1 MNIRN
6 YIYSTDITIRRSR
19 LQRLYVMLVACMV
32 SLVNIFAQE
41 TAQQTQTNVI
51 DTVMRRAG
59 AATPTII
66 IGGDVYGGG
75 LEGKVGVAPAEG
87 QEFTEDQANTDVT
100 SVIIANGKV
109 RTVFGGGKNG
119 QVYGKTTV
127 SIKGGLIGDDK
138 WEGTPYGGVYGG
150 GEGSGAIVHGH
161 TEVTIDG
168 GENHNNVYGGGKQA
182 LLKGNSNV
190 TLKSGV
196 VRNRIFAGARM
207 ANINGYGLVNV
218 VGDNTEGA
226 DMLIAR
232 AVYGGN
238 DISGTIFNSGKNKPS
253 GLTFKVEQGLP
264 EALASFVFTQSSA
277 TNVFIGNVF
286 GGGNGDYKYDKDLAN
301 DGKLQINLVEEQ
313 LPNDEGEK
321 NVTFNNLN
329 KPEADYAYL
338 QIEGG
343 TFGNIYGGGNNATI
357 LKQTDI
363 YYGID
368 DAVIKPLKGIPS
380 ANLDWLNMY
389 EGFTKNNA
397 TNTFDMTYNAFRI
410 FGGNNLEEMSIR
422 PKWHLKSGTV
432 GNIYSGGNKG
442 KMTNPNGIILTITS
456 PDLKAHN
463 VYGGCRMADVEPKNA
478 DAIAKETYT
487 YHSYK
492 TPEGND
498 LVEKYNAQ
506 YEFKEGYAARVLIT
520 DGKINN
526 LYGGNDISGK
536 VHFGTNVE
544 LRGAISGDVYG
555 GGNGSYAYTD
565 NEDWIKAH
573 PEDADYYYIPGVNSI
588 ESMYNYRP
596 HVEKTLLHITGIGST
611 APPVYVTGGVY
622 CGGNSATLAK
632 NGNRNDA
639 TATFEI
645 GKHVIINS
653 VFLGSNGENMLADDI
668 LQKYTNNDFSSIKL
682 TDNAQFTKYMEAVAV
697 NLKPTI
703 TWEWDDDAVPGLNDA
718 VKGITNATEAY
729 IGAFYCGGNVGS
741 MTTPEQMAMDFPK
754 GLTIFDRIVGGCNSA
769 KIAAKDG
776 LNAAH
781 DGGVTTVMTD
791 GSPKVVLNIDSRL
804 EPRRMILEYAD
815 GDQEKLFYSNASTEI
830 NTDTYQYGP
839 DGNKKTYSIL
849 HGANVYG
856 GCYESGQING
866 DVEINV
872 RRDIVSPDIPE
883 EHMVSKNP
891 EFLKDAG
898 LVDAEGNVLTNVPFA
913 QYAFSTAMNVF
924 GGGYGKD
931 TEIKGMTTINLTD
944 DARVMKV
951 FGGGEMGI
959 VRGKEYADNGINMRK
974 GSLINISATKP
985 ADATQYNTYM
995 AYGGGYEGKVFGD
1008 VEVHLN
1014 SGRIFDVYG
1023 GSCNADIEGSTF
1035 VNVGNGVSD
1044 VLEIKNSVY
1053 GANDFGGQLLQ
1064 AKLWTIDN
1072 GAKKIRSRSHVV
1084 YNNGAIENELFGGSF
1099 GSYDYNKFVRDN
1111 EADFKFPKQD
1121 TEVVKEVGDDIAANT
1136 FVQVSSMSTHA
1147 KDYVKNG
1154 IYGGGRGF
1162 ANAKDIVDVHQTYVH
1177 LHSATYNSR
1186 FAASLITPL
1195 TPAVYGGGYYSKVEN
1210 TLVDAVTGHVG
1221 TIYGGTAG
1229 MTATLLNKEISY
1241 NAGTT
1246 NVNIHSGMDYASM
1259 IVYGAGPLAGANTTN
1274 VNLYGGVA
1282 NKVYGGSF
1290 AEGICN
1296 NTNILVPEG
1305 STVSVYGLY
1314 GGSRGK
1320 QPNLPCD
1327 VIQSNIYFHSDKA
1340 SVTDAIFGGNDF
1352 MRATKHSFIDITVPV
1367 KNLKADTLINIYAA
1381 GDGAGSLAGYTRA
1394 ELRNKAEV
1402 RDIYGGGRNGL
1413 VLNAFNGTITNDKMP
1428 AQYQLQDV
1436 ELAKLNNYY
1445 SDATNY
1451 LPTWDETS
1459 TENNTKV
1466 HLIGGQVKNIYGGGF
1481 NGDVTGNT
1489 EVKIGKIPSISHGE
1503 GCPTVLRSAY
1513 GGGQLAAV
1521 IGNSNISLYDGYIGY
1536 KYVAP
1541 STPDGQGSY
1550 LPNLKISP
1558 TDELNLL
1565 DDNGNLYGGGYDEGG
1580 FVHHSFVNIYG
1591 GVVRNSVYG
1600 GGEIAA
1606 IGEGEMMA
1614 PGSYQ
1619 LKQIIVPGSS
1629 NVYMYG
1635 GLVERNVFGGGR
1647 GFSYNESGGT
1657 IIGKKR
1663 YTDGFTFGKTNV
1675 EIYRGEVGTDASVA
1689 QGHGN
1694 VFGGGN
1700 VGFVYSG
1707 HGKKNATDGYY
1718 YNDEGKLTE
1727 DCRVVVSAYGFI
1739 KNSAGDTGI
1748 TVKDNDG
1755 VSEQTFKPGELISTP
1770 YLNLLPDYDNR
1781 WNHIDQSGVVIH
1793 NAVFAGGNVSI
1804 GDDKLYANTYTV
1816 YGNCTASV
1824 IDTRFNDL
1832 VALGDHEVGGLYG
1845 DGNLT
1850 LVDGY
1855 RELNITNY
1863 GSDYFH
1869 LEDNIPYDKY
1879 QALSMHEK
1887 EYYELSQEYLCKRDF
1902 SYTYIENGET
1912 ITKTYKANE
1921 NNEANIINE
1930 TVYNFML
1937 DKLIEQKRN
1946 NNPSMTEEEARASVI
1961 SDLSNYFEMSG
1972 LCKLLK
1978 GRMMNTIQRAD
1989 FCGMFGSR
1997 LLLKGALDRVINVA
2011 DNTKYTIN
2019 RVGELSLNQDKYKIN
2034 GEDKVNGNYFGIYS
2048 IVNYLGALTSDV
2060 KFTDIR
2066 VTDNDNYKG
2075 TDYGQETATYKAWKQ
2090 AHLDDKSRNIGKS
2103 QNTVA
2108 LASGVFLELVKEP
2121 EDKKHNEN
2129 IEKDYG
2135 LITGII
2141 GLDLIN
2147 VSTGEGGGFVYADNK
2162 HGEQEPTGDEQITLA
2177 KSNKDARSNK
2187 AYRYKDATSADRM
2200 QSSGN
2205 FVNDTKLIIDDCFP
2219 GNNSFYGPDASPA
2232 HMWYI
2237 RGDHYVYDII
2247 ITAYTGA
2254 AQSYDRVANTSLNVT
2269 AGSDGRIE
2277 LKEIGR
2283 NRYALFAGM
2292 QYKNKLLTATDSI
2305 VAGNNVYYHNDPIN
2319 YWEWSKLTDEE
2330 KIFFTSDSNIDT
2342 YICNKD
2348 FTIGEQ
2354 SFTKGEVITHEEY
2367 VALNNQTITDEE
2379 DKVVFVQTY
2388 FNTSNAVSRDNGFLL
2403 TLDISNPA
2411 VWDNYYQE
2419 LTGNNKQMASKL
2431 DNAQKASM
2439 LLAPT
2444 FKCTESGLFG
2454 QKSYKEHDLINETLK
2469 NSYEEITITKPGEQA
2484 EIESAYIAKK
2494 NITVVVDGKTYHYVK
2509 GACMSQTHYNA
2520 LSQDQKQF
2528 AVPAYV
2534 CMETVKMNNESG
2546 QHYIYGVAIPKA
2558 EYEELVEANSELYKS
2573 CFEPAYICTVTG
2585 YYGGKYFEAG
2595 KNYIALDYCGVNP
2608 DERSKF
2614 EFNQDAFDLLRH
2626 GFDLTEDS
2634 EINMHGSPWNTA
2646 QRVDYKAIFNG
2657 AKEVPDGSISVDV
2670 SYINKDGEATNETIT
2685 IKAGMEHLDNNAY
2698 EALPNEQARYSKITI
2713 GEEDKDG
2720 DKYSC
2725 YIIERTFFTGDKMY
2739 RAGAKLTTV
2748 EYNQISTGLQ
2758 SNIKQYNFDNTGDYY
2773 YCHEEYKAYTD
2784 ISGYH
2789 IGQMVPVKTIIPQ
2802 TDYDNLKNYQQYFL
2816 VQGSM
2821 PRITSTLYVVPEVSI
2836 SDLEK
2841 ERIVTAV
2848 YEYRYKEFNG
2858 ISYENVVEKHIV
2870 NIHVDFESGAPSV
2883 GRLMPPAT
2891 ILPGQN
2897 VAINKPGVE
2906 RGAYEVLGGNWEMY
2920 TNQTDAQAHTN
2931 GQQIQNGSTPLFW
2944 YQNGYWVAYYA
2955 ESYLGRT
2962 YSNAVQLSIANYH
2975 DINNMMNHVVDGKH
2989 EYLYVDE
2996 PTVMRNSKIY
3006 IDDREC
3012 TDNTKSELDLLYDF
3026 YKKTL
3031 DGTELNSRVKN
3042 GANLDFFINSDVTT
3056 KKAQWQPIGDAGQC
3070 FEGSLH
3076 GNGHTIYGLDH
3087 SLFGHLCGKV
3097 YNLGVT
3103 GSFNGGGISDNDGTV
3118 TNSWINTTAT
3128 DINAE
3133 TTYAVIG
3140 NGGGEIINSYYPDAL
3155 TYKAGEATP
3164 RPYADFLKGN
3174 VTFDLNRYYLEARKA
3189 ISGSSASGKQFSFIK
3204 ADYQGTLD
3212 TTVGPEGITTQ
3223 RIHAAKYSDN
3233 DYETYV
3239 ETLYGNE
3246 DFIYSNGTLPLENDI
3261 RLSATDAKFYPIYP
3275 DDYIFFG
3282 QTLNYNE
3289 GHHNEAPTAIQKDFK
3304 RMLERT
3310 DYTANRVYRAPAYRR
3325 SSYIAKDSAS
3335 VYFNRYAAFASQYKG
3350 MPVDESLT
3358 AIDFT
3363 GNADKE
3369 KDVTVAYSPLLD
3381 YEGLAGFATR
3391 GITQNLLVYADARDI
3406 ESHSVLLTGLPEPA
3420 LEYGENN
3427 CVLPLPATTVATVNG
3442 HLVDFDG
3449 TDYTSPRTHFLV
3461 DKQNY
3466 NAPIAYSYT
3475 GDNAMWYQRKP
3486 ETFID
3491 IIDGTTHG
3499 WDAVSLPF
3507 TAGMVTTNKKG
3518 DITHFY
3524 GTEDKAHEYWLR
3536 AAVKMSD
3543 DAKSIVFNRP
3553 TTDNALFYKDSYET
3567 ENSFLYSYY
3576 YQYND
3581 VNDDSN
3587 TNSSLQDNTVAGDN
3601 YGGIQTGNHGNY
3613 YNSTRTYTDYLYLTG
3628 GVPYIIGFPGEDFY
3642 EFDMSGKFQP
3652 DHSSASIPALDA
3664 QTVTYISLLNE
3675 NIPVS
3680 DEQTESKKTAIK
3692 GFAYTATYQAQNLS
3706 GIYTVNASGTAFEP
3720 ATATVPFRPYLAI
3733 SSSSAKKHQA
3743 INISYEAT
3751 AIKDKDINRAHGLRI
3766 YAKNHAI
3773 HIESYLEVETDVN
3786 IYNTAGVLI
3795 SSLRILPG
3803 EQRQVS
3809 VASGIYIVNQKKLS
3823 VR

>member
-19 LQRLYVMLVACMV
+19 LQRLYVMLVVCMV
-32 SLVNIFAQE
+32 SIINTFAQE
-41 TAQQTQTNVI
+41 TALQTEPNAV

-59 AATPTII
+59 AATPTIT

-87 QEFTEDQANTDVT
+87 QEFTEDKANTDVT

-168 GENHNNVYGGGKQA
+168 GENYNNVYGGGKQA

-190 TLKSGV
+190 TLKAGV
-196 VRNRIFAGARM
+196 IRNRIFAGACM
-207 ANINGYGLVNV
+207 ADINGYGLVNI

-264 EALASFVFTQSSA
+264 ETLASFVFTQSTA

-286 GGGNGDYKYDKDLAN
+286 GGGNGDYKYVDDPN
-301 DGKLQINLVEEQ
+301 NTGKLKIELTEEHK
-313 LPNDEGEK
+313 DKEEEEVK
-321 NVTFNNLN
+321 IIFDNLN

-363 YYGID
+363 YYGIN
-368 DAVIKPLKGIPS
+368 DAEIKPLKGIPS
-380 ANLDWLNMY
+380 ENLSWLKLY
-389 EGFTKNNA
+389 EGFTKDNEN
-397 TNTFDMTYNAFRI
+397 NTFDLTYNAFRI
-410 FGGNNLEEMSIR
+410 FGGNNLAEMSIR

-463 VYGGCRMADVEPKNA
+463 VYGGCRMANVEPKDA
-478 DAIAKETYT
+478 DAIAEETYT

-492 TPEGND
+492 YPAGDGTFSES
-498 LVEKYNAQ
+498 YNAE

-520 DGKINN
+520 EGQINN

-573 PEDADYYYIPGVNSI
+573 PEDADYYYKPGGNSI
-588 ESMYNYRP
+588 EAMYNYRP
-596 HVEKTLLHITGIGST
+596 HVEKALLHITGIGST

-632 NGNRNDA
+632 DGNRDDA

-645 GKHVIINS
+645 GKHVVINS
-653 VFLGSNGENMLADDI
+653 VFLGSNGENMIAEDI
-668 LQKYTNNDFSSIKL
+668 LQKYKNKDFSSITL
-682 TDNAQFTKYMEAVAV
+682 TDSAQFAKYMEAVAV
-697 NLKPTI
+697 NLRPTI
-703 TWEWDDDAVPGLNDA
+703 TWEWENDAVPGMNDA
-718 VKGITNATEAY
+718 NATESY

-741 MTTPEQMAMDFPK
+741 MTTSEQMVMNFPK

-769 KIAAKDG
+769 KIAAKDS

-781 DGGVTTVMTD
+781 DGGVTTAMTD

-898 LVDAEGNVLTNVPFA
+898 LVDSEGNVLTNVPFA

-931 TEIKGMTTINLTD
+931 TEIKGMTTINLTE

-951 FGGGEMGI
+951 FGGGEMGF
-959 VRGKEYADNGINMRK
+959 VLGKEITDNGVKTKK
-974 GSLINISATKP
+974 GTVINISATKP
-985 ADATQYNTYM
+985 AEATKYNTYM

-1014 SGRIFDVYG
+1014 SGRLFDVYG
-1023 GSCNADIEGSTF
+1023 GSCNADIEGSTY
-1035 VNVGNGVSD
+1035 VKVGNGVSD

-1064 AKLWTIDN
+1064 AKLWSIDN

-1084 YNNGAIENELFGGSF
+1084 YNNGAVENEVFGGAF
-1099 GSYDYNKFVRDN
+1099 GSYDYSKFVRDSIEGFN
-1111 EADFKFPKQD
+1111 FPRQDSPVIKQ
-1121 TEVVKEVGDDIAANT
+1121 EGDDIAANT
-1136 FVQVSSMSTHA
+1136 FVQIASMSTHA

-1162 ANAKDIVDVHQTYVH
+1162 ANALGIVDVNMSYVH

-1186 FAASLITPL
+1186 YAASLITPL
-1195 TPAVYGGGYYSKVEN
+1195 TPTVYGGGYYSKVEN

-1221 TIYGGTAG
+1221 TIFGGTAG

-1246 NVNIHSGMDYASM
+1246 NVNIYSGMDYASM
-1259 IVYGAGPLAGANTTN
+1259 IVYGAGPLAGADTTN

-1282 NKVYGGSF
+1282 NKVYGGSY

-1296 NTNILVPEG
+1296 NTNIFVPEG
-1305 STVSVYGLY
+1305 STVSVNGLY

-1327 VIQSNIYFHSDKA
+1327 VIQSNIKFYSDKA

-1367 KNLKADTLINIYAA
+1367 KNLKADTLINVYAA

-1428 AQYQLQDV
+1428 PQYQLQNE

-1445 SDATNY
+1445 SDSTNY

-1459 TENNTKV
+1459 TENNTNV

-1489 EVKIGKIPSISHGE
+1489 EVRIGKIPSISHGE

-1541 STPDGQGSY
+1541 STPDGKGTYQ
-1550 LPNLKISP
+1550 PNLKISP

-1580 FVHHSFVNIYG
+1580 FVHNSHVNLYG

-1606 IGEGEMMA
+1606 IGEGEMMSL
-1614 PGSYQ
+1614 GSYQ
-1619 LKQIIVPGSS
+1619 LKEIIVPGSS
-1629 NVYMYG
+1629 NVYMFG

-1657 IIGKKR
+1657 IIGKKK

-1675 EIYRGEVGTDASVA
+1675 EIYRGEVGTVESVA

-1718 YNDEGKLTE
+1718 YDSDGKLTE

-1739 KNSAGDTGI
+1739 KNSAGDAGI
-1748 TVKDNDG
+1748 TVVDEDNNDILL
-1755 VSEQTFKPGELISTP
+1755 ETKTFKPGELISTS
-1770 YLNLLPDYDNR
+1770 YLDLMTNDDER

-1824 IDTRFNDL
+1824 IDARFNDL
-1832 VALGDHEVGGLYG
+1832 VALGNHEVGGLYG

-1869 LEDNIPYDKY
+1869 LKDNISYDEYKN
-1879 QALSMHEK
+1879 LSVHEQ
-1887 EYYELSQEYLCKRDF
+1887 EYYELKQDGF
-1902 SYTYIENGET
+1902 
-1912 ITKTYKANE
+1912 
-1921 NNEANIINE
+1921 
-1930 TVYNFML
+1930 
-1937 DKLIEQKRN
+1937 
-1946 NNPSMTEEEARASVI
+1946 
-1961 SDLSNYFEMSG
+1961 
-1972 LCKLLK
+1972 CKLLN
-1978 GRMMNTIQRAD
+1978 GRMLNTIQRAD

-1997 LLLKGALDRVINVA
+1997 ILLKGALDRVINVA

-2019 RVGELSLNQDKYKIN
+2019 RIGELSLNQDEFY
-2034 GEDKVNGNYFGIYS
+2034 VNGKKYVYGNFFGIYS
-2048 IVNYLGALTSDV
+2048 IVNYLGSLTSDV

-2066 VTDNDNYKG
+2066 VTDNEKYKG
-2075 TDYGQETATYKAWKQ
+2075 NDYGQKTATYEAWKQ
-2090 AHLDDKSRNIGKS
+2090 NHINDKSRNIGKS
-2103 QNTVA
+2103 KNIVA
-2108 LASGVFLELVKEP
+2108 LASGVYLELLKEQ
-2121 EDKKHNEN
+2121 EN
-2129 IEKDYG
+2129 NDDNKQEKEYG
-2135 LITGII
+2135 LVTGII
-2141 GLDLIN
+2141 GLDLID
-2147 VSTGEGGGFVYADNK
+2147 VARGEGGGFVYAKNQ
-2162 HGEQEPTGDEQITLA
+2162 HGTRKDTKIEQVTLA
-2177 KSNKDARSNK
+2177 ASNKGARSNK
-2187 AYRYKDATSADRM
+2187 SYDYDPAESTSRM
-2200 QSSGN
+2200 HTSGN
-2205 FVNDTKLIIDDCFP
+2205 FVNDIKMIVDDCFP
-2219 GNNSFYGPDASPA
+2219 GNNNFFGEHASPA

-2247 ITAYTGA
+2247 ISAYTGA
-2254 AQSYDRVANTSLNVT
+2254 SQSYDRVAKTSLNVT
-2269 AGSDGRIE
+2269 AGSDGRVE

-2292 QYKNKLLTATDSI
+2292 QYKDKVLTPTDSI
-2305 VAGNNVYYHNDPIN
+2305 TIGNNVYYHNEPIS

-2330 KIFFTSDSNIDT
+2330 KSYFTSNPNIDT

-2348 FTIGEQ
+2348 LEIEGGK
-2354 SFTKGEVITHEEY
+2354 SYTKGEVITFEEY
-2367 VALNNQTITDEE
+2367 NELAGKTIINEE
-2379 DKVVFVQTY
+2379 NVSAQTY
-2388 FNTSNAVSRDNGFLL
+2388 FNISNAVSKDNGFLL

-2411 VWDNYYQE
+2411 VWDDYYQVI
-2419 LTGNNKQMASKL
+2419 TGNDKQLASKL
-2431 DNAQKASM
+2431 TAEQKATM

-2444 FKCTESGLFG
+2444 FVCTTGGIFG
-2454 QKSYKEHDLINETLK
+2454 QKLYKENDLINLT
-2469 NSYEEITITKPGEQA
+2469 TITDYNNISAPKPDKQA
-2484 EIESAYIAKK
+2484 SVEKAYVAK
-2494 NITVVVDGKTYHYVK
+2494 NNLVVVVDGKTYHYVE
-2509 GACMSQTHYNA
+2509 GACMSETHYKA
-2520 LSQDQKQF
+2520 LSPEQKQLAGEAF
-2528 AVPAYV
+2528 I

-2546 QHYIYGVAIPKA
+2546 QHYIYGVAIPKE
-2558 EYEELVEANSELYKS
+2558 EYEDLVAVNSDLYSS
-2573 CFEPAYICTVTG
+2573 CFEPAYICTSEG
-2585 YYGGKYFEAG
+2585 YYGGKLFEKN
-2595 KNYIALDYCGVNP
+2595 KNYIALDYCGVNK
-2608 DERSKF
+2608 DERSNF
-2614 EFNQDAFDLLRH
+2614 TFNSDAFDLLRH

-2634 EINMHGSPWNTA
+2634 EIDKHGEPWSKE
-2646 QRVDYKAIFNG
+2646 QRVDYMAIFSG
-2657 AKEVPDGSISVDV
+2657 AEIPNGSISVDV
-2670 SYINKDGEATNETIT
+2670 TYKNANGENESKSIL
-2685 IKAGMEHLDNNAY
+2685 IKADMDPLDNYAY
-2698 EALPNEQARYSKITI
+2698 EALPNEQARYSQITI
-2713 GEEDKDG
+2713 DDKDKDG
-2720 DKYSC
+2720 NKYSC
-2725 YIIERTFFTGDKMY
+2725 YIVKTTFFTGDKMF
-2739 RAGAKLTTV
+2739 RAGTKFTNE
-2748 EYNQISTGLQ
+2748 EYELISFKDNFG
-2758 SNIKQYNFDNTGDYY
+2758 KYEFDNIGTYY
-2773 YCHEEYKAYTD
+2773 YCHEEYMAYTD

-2789 IGQMVPVKTIIPQ
+2789 KGEMVRVNTIIPQ
-2802 TDYDNLKNYQQYFL
+2802 TDYDNLKNYQKYFIIK
-2816 VQGSM
+2816 GEM
-2821 PRITSTLYVVPEVSI
+2821 PKITSTLYVVPEVAI
-2836 SDLEK
+2836 NDLAK

-2848 YEYRYKEFNG
+2848 YDYNYKEYNG
-2858 ISYENVVEKHIV
+2858 ASYENIVEKHIV
-2870 NIHVDFESGAPSV
+2870 NIHVDFESGAPSI

-2897 VAINKPGVE
+2897 VSINKPGVE

-3026 YKKTL
+3026 YKKTQEAN
-3031 DGTELNSRVKN
+3031 ELNEHVKN

-3103 GSFNGGGISDNDGTV
+3103 GSFNGGGISDNGGTV

-3133 TTYAVIG
+3133 TTSAIIG
-3140 NGGGEIINSYYPDAL
+3140 TGGEIINCYYPDAL
-3155 TYKAGEATP
+3155 TYKAGKATP

-3189 ISGSSASGKQFSFIK
+3189 ISGNAASGKQFSFIK

-3239 ETLYGNE
+3239 ETLFGNK

-3261 RLSATDAKFYPIYP
+3261 RLSTTDAKYYPIYP

-3391 GITQNLLVYADARDI
+3391 GITQNLLVYADAARDI

-3420 LEYGENN
+3420 LEYGDNN

-3449 TDYTSPRTHFLV
+3449 SNYTSPRTHFLV
-3461 DKQNY
+3461 DKQNF
-3466 NAPIAYSYT
+3466 NAPIAYSYVKK
-3475 GDNAMWYQRKP
+3475 NAMWYQRKP

-3507 TAGMVTTNKKG
+3507 TAGMVTTQQKG

-3613 YNSTRTYTDYLYLTG
+3613 YNSKRTYTDYLYLTG

-3652 DHSSASIPALDA
+3652 DYSSASIPALDA

-3675 NIPVS
+3675 EIPVS
-3680 DEQTESKKTAIK
+3680 DEQTASKKTAV
-3692 GFAYTATYQAQNLS
+3692 GGYAYTATYQAQSLS

-3720 ATATVPFRPYLAI
+3720 AMTTVPFRPYLAV
-3733 SSSSAKKHQA
+3733 SSSSAKKHKA

-3751 AIKDKDINRAHGLRI
+3751 AIKDTDFDRAHGLRI

-3795 SSLRILPG
+3795 RSLRILPG

-3809 VASGIYIVNQKKLS
+3809 VASGIYIVNRKKLS
-3823 VR
+3823 VK

>member
-19 LQRLYVMLVACMV
+19 LQRLCVMLVACMV
-32 SLVNIFAQE
+32 NFANAFAQE
-41 TAQQTQTNVI
+41 ATQPQQSVAQ
-51 DTVMRRAG
+51 DTVMRKAG
-59 AATPTII
+59 GTAPTII

-87 QEFTEDQANTDVT
+87 QEITDVQANTEVT
-100 SVIIANGKV
+100 SVTIANGLV

-127 SIKGGLIGDDK
+127 SIEGGLIGDDK

-150 GEGSGAIVHGH
+150 GEGPGAIVHGH
-161 TEVTIDG
+161 TEVTING
-168 GENHNNVYGGGKQA
+168 GENYNNVYGGGKQA

-190 TLKSGV
+190 TLKAGV
-196 VRNRIFAGARM
+196 IRNRVFAGARM
-207 ANINGYGLVNV
+207 ADINGYGLVNI

-238 DISGTIFNSGKNKPS
+238 DISGSIFNNGKNKPS
-253 GLTFKVEQGLP
+253 GLTFMVEQGLP
-264 EALASFVFTQSSA
+264 ENMASFVFTQSSA

-286 GGGNGDYKYDKDLAN
+286 GGGNGDYKYVDDPKN
-301 DGKLQINLVEEQ
+301 TGKLQINLVEE
-313 LPNDEGEK
+313 
-321 NVTFNNLN
+321 TFNNLN

-363 YYGID
+363 YYGIN
-368 DAVIKPLKGIPS
+368 DATIKPLKGIP
-380 ANLDWLNMY
+380 NEHLEWLKMY
-389 EGFTKNNA
+389 DGFKKNE
-397 TNTFDMTYNAFRI
+397 NTFDMIYNAYCI
-410 FGGNNLEEMSIR
+410 FGGNNLAEMSIR
-422 PKWHLKSGTV
+422 PKWHLRSGTV

-442 KMTNPNGIILTITS
+442 KMTNPTGIVLAITS

-463 VYGGCRMADVEPKNA
+463 VYGGCRMADVEPQGVSN
-478 DAIAKETYT
+478 IAGETYT
-487 YHSYK
+487 YHSY
-492 TPEGND
+492 N
-498 LVEKYNAQ
+498 LVEKYDAT
-506 YEFKEGYAARVLIT
+506 YEFKPNYAARVLIT

-565 NEDWIKAH
+565 KESWVTAH
-573 PEDADYYYIPGVNSI
+573 PEDADYYYDPGTNSI
-588 ESMYNYRP
+588 EAMYNYRP

-632 NGNRNDA
+632 DGNRDNA

-645 GKHVIINS
+645 GKHVVINS
-653 VFLGSNGENMLADDI
+653 VFLGSNGKNMIAKDI
-668 LQKYTNNDFSSIKL
+668 LEKYKNKDFSSITL
-682 TDNAQFTKYMEAVAV
+682 TDNVQFAKYMEAVAV

-703 TWEWDDDAVPGLNDA
+703 TWEWDNDAVPGMNDA
-718 VKGITNATEAY
+718 NATEAY

-741 MTTPEQMAMDFPK
+741 MTTPKQMAMDFPK

-769 KIAAKDG
+769 KIAAKDE

-781 DGGVTTVMTD
+781 DGGVTTAMSD
-791 GSPKVVLNIDSRL
+791 GSPKVVLNVHSRL
-804 EPRRMILEYAD
+804 EPRKMVLTYAD
-815 GDQEKLFYSNASTEI
+815 GDTENLFYNNATTVI
-830 NTDTYQYGP
+830 NTKEYKYGP
-839 DGNKKTYSIL
+839 TDNRQTYSIL

-856 GCYESGQING
+856 GCYESGHING
-866 DVEINV
+866 DVEINIE
-872 RRDIVSPDIPE
+872 RDIVSPDIPE
-883 EHMVSKNP
+883 DNMRLDNSK
-891 EFLKDAG
+891 FLADAG
-898 LVDAEGNVLTNVPFA
+898 MPDATVPFA
-913 QYAFSTAMNVF
+913 QYAFSTAMNIF
-924 GGGYGKD
+924 GGGYGAD
-931 TEIKGMTTINLTD
+931 TEIRGNTTINLTK

-951 FGGGEMGI
+951 FGGGEMG
-959 VRGKEYADNGINMRK
+959 VVQGKENGD
-974 GSLINISATKP
+974 GSRTGSVINIAATKP
-985 ADATQYNTYM
+985 SDPTKHNAYM
-995 AYGGGYEGKVFGD
+995 AYGGGYEGLVNGN
-1008 VEVHLN
+1008 VEVYLK
-1014 SGRIFDVYG
+1014 SGRLFDVYG
-1023 GSCNADIEGSTF
+1023 GSCNADINGSTY
-1035 VNVGNGVSD
+1035 VQIGDGRSD
-1044 VLEIKNSVY
+1044 VLEVKNSVY

-1064 AKLWTIDN
+1064 AKTWTIDD
-1072 GAKKIRSRSHVV
+1072 GSKIIRSNSHVK
-1084 YNNGAIENELFGGSF
+1084 YQSGAVENEVFGGAF
-1099 GSYDYNKFVRDN
+1099 GSYNYANFELAHIKY
-1111 EADFKFPKQD
+1111 PKQD
-1121 TEVVKEVGDDIAANT
+1121 TEVTKEEDDYIASNT
-1136 FVQVSSMSTHA
+1136 FVQIMSQSINA
-1147 KDYVKNG
+1147 KDYIKNG

-1186 FAASLITPL
+1186 YAASLITPL
-1195 TPAVYGGGYYSKVEN
+1195 TPTVYGGGYYSKVEN

-1282 NKVYGGSF
+1282 NKVYGGSY

-1296 NTNILVPEG
+1296 NTNIFVPEG
-1305 STVSVYGLY
+1305 STVSVNGLY

-1327 VIQSNIYFHSDKA
+1327 VIQSNIKFYSDKA

-1352 MRATKHSFIDITVPV
+1352 MRATKRSFIDITVPV
-1367 KNLKADTLINIYAA
+1367 KNLKADTLINVYAA

-1394 ELRNKAEV
+1394 KLSNKAEV

-1413 VLNAFNGTITNDKMP
+1413 VLNAFNGTITNDNMP
-1428 AQYQLQDV
+1428 PQYQLQEV
-1436 ELAKLNNYY
+1436 ELTNLNNYY

-1451 LPTWDETS
+1451 LPKWDETS
-1459 TENNTKV
+1459 TENNTNV
-1466 HLIGGQVKNIYGGGF
+1466 HLIGGQVKNIYGGGLSG
-1481 NGDVTGNT
+1481 NVTGNT
-1489 EVKIGKIPSISHGE
+1489 EVKIGNIPSISHE
-1503 GCPTVLRSAY
+1503 DGCPTVLRSAY

-1565 DDNGNLYGGGYDEGG
+1565 DDNGNMYGGGYDEGG

-1635 GLVERNVFGGGR
+1635 GLVERNIFGGGR

-1675 EIYRGEVGTDASVA
+1675 EIYRGEVGTAESVA

-1727 DCRVVVSAYGFI
+1727 DCRVVVSAYGFV

-1748 TVKDNDG
+1748 TVVDNDG
-1755 VSEQTFKPGELISTP
+1755 VGELLVTKTFKRGELIPTA
-1770 YLNLLPDYDNR
+1770 YLNLIPENDNR
-1781 WNHIDQSGVVIH
+1781 WNHIDQSGVVIR

-1863 GSDYFH
+1863 GSDFYH
-1869 LEDNIPYDKY
+1869 LEDNIPYDEY
-1879 QALSMHEK
+1879 QNLSMHEQ
-1887 EYYELSQEYLCKRDF
+1887 EYYELSKEYLCKKDF
-1902 SYTYIENGET
+1902 SYTYIDNGNT

-1946 NNPSMTEEEARASVI
+1946 NNPRMTEEEARASVI
-1961 SDLSNYFEMSG
+1961 EDLGDYFEMSG
-1972 LCKLLK
+1972 FCKLLQ

-2019 RVGELSLNQDKYKIN
+2019 RVGELSLNQDKYKVN
-2034 GEDKVNGNYFGIYS
+2034 GEYKMNGNYFGIYS
-2048 IVNYLGALTSDV
+2048 IVNYLGSLTSDV

-2066 VTDNDNYKG
+2066 VTDNDKYKG
-2075 TDYGQETATYKAWKQ
+2075 TDYGQKTATYEAWKQ

-2108 LASGVFLELVKEP
+2108 LASGVYLELVKEQ
-2121 EDKKHNEN
+2121 ENNDDNEQ
-2129 IEKDYG
+2129 EKEYG
-2135 LITGII
+2135 LVTGII
-2141 GLDLIN
+2141 GLDLID
-2147 VSTGEGGGFVYADNK
+2147 VARGEGGGFVYAKNQ
-2162 HGEQEPTGDEQITLA
+2162 HGTRKETNIEQVTLA
-2177 KSNKDARSNK
+2177 ASNKGARSNK
-2187 AYRYKDATSADRM
+2187 AYSYDNAIPAERM

-2237 RGDHYVYDII
+2237 RGDHYVYDIM

-2254 AQSYDRVANTSLNVT
+2254 SQAYDRVTNTSLNVT

-2292 QYKNKLLTATDSI
+2292 QYNGKVLTATDSI

-2319 YWEWSKLTDEE
+2319 YWNWSKLTDEE
-2330 KIFFTSDSNIDT
+2330 KIYFTSNSNIDT

-2348 FTIGEQ
+2348 FSIGEQ
-2354 SFTKGEVITHEEY
+2354 SFTKGEVITHEEF
-2367 VALNNQTITDEE
+2367 VALENQTITDEE

-2388 FNTSNAVSRDNGFLL
+2388 FNISNAVNRDKGFLL

-2411 VWDNYYQE
+2411 IWDDYYQVI
-2419 LTGNNKQMASKL
+2419 TGNNKQMASKL
-2431 DNAQKASM
+2431 TDAQKASM

-2454 QKSYKEHDLINETLK
+2454 QKSYKEHDLINETLR

-2494 NITVVVDGKTYHYVK
+2494 NITVVVNGETYNYVK

-2520 LSQDQKQF
+2520 LTEDQKLF
-2528 AVPAYV
+2528 AAPAYV

-2558 EYEELVEANSELYKS
+2558 EYDELVEVNSELYKS
-2573 CFEPAYICTVTG
+2573 CFEQAYICTKTG
-2585 YYGGKYFEAG
+2585 YYGGKSFEAG

-2657 AKEVPDGSISVDV
+2657 AKVVPGGSISVDV
-2670 SYINKDGEATNETIT
+2670 SYINKDGQNTNETIT
-2685 IKAGMEHLDNNAY
+2685 IEAGMTPLDNNAY

-2713 GEEDKDG
+2713 GDDDKDG

-2725 YIIERTFFTGDKMY
+2725 YIIEKTFFTGDKMY

-2748 EYNQISTGLQ
+2748 EYNQISTRLQ
-2758 SNIKQYNFDNTGDYY
+2758 SNIKQYYFDKTGDYY
-2773 YCHEEYKAYTD
+2773 YCHEEYKAYTKVG
-2784 ISGYH
+2784 SYAEGST
-2789 IGQMVPVKTIIPQ
+2789 VPVNTIIEQ

-2816 VQGSM
+2816 VQGSL
-2821 PRITSTLYVVPEVSI
+2821 PKITSTLYVVPEVAI

-2975 DINNMMNHVVDGKH
+2975 DINNMMNHMVDGKH

-3006 IDDREC
+3006 IDDRD
-3012 TDNTKSELDLLYDF
+3012 DNTKSELDLLYDF
-3026 YKKTL
+3026 YIETQKAN
-3031 DGTELNSRVKN
+3031 ELNEHVKN

-3103 GSFNGGGISDNDGTV
+3103 GSFNGGGISDNGGTV

-3133 TTYAVIG
+3133 TTSAVIG
-3140 NGGGEIINSYYPDAL
+3140 TGGTIINCYYPSSL

-3164 RPYADFLKGN
+3164 RSYADFLKGN

-3189 ISGSSASGKQFSFIK
+3189 ISGNAASGEQFSFIK
-3204 ADYQGTLD
+3204 ADYHGTLD
-3212 TTVGPEGITTQ
+3212 TTDGPEGTTTQ
-3223 RIHAAKYSDN
+3223 RIHTAKYSDN

-3239 ETLYGNE
+3239 ETLFGNE

-3261 RLSATDAKFYPIYP
+3261 RLSTTDAKYYPIYP

-3350 MPVDESLT
+3350 MNVDESLT

-3363 GNADKE
+3363 GNSGKE
-3369 KDVTVAYSPLLD
+3369 TGIAVDYSPLLD

-3391 GITQNLLVYADARDI
+3391 GITQNLLVYADAARDI

-3420 LEYGENN
+3420 LEYGDNN
-3427 CVLPLPATTVATVNG
+3427 CVLPLPATTIATVNG

-3449 TDYTSPRTHFLV
+3449 SNYTSPRTHFLV
-3461 DKQNY
+3461 DKQNF
-3466 NAPIAYSYT
+3466 NAPIAYSYVKK
-3475 GDNAMWYQRKP
+3475 NAMWYQRKP

-3507 TAGMVTTNKKG
+3507 TAGMVTTQQKG

-3536 AAVKMSD
+3536 AAVKMSN

-3553 TTDNALFYKDSYET
+3553 TLTDNTVFDKGSYET
-3567 ENSFLYSYY
+3567 NNSFLYSYY
-3576 YQYND
+3576 YQHND
-3581 VNDDSN
+3581 KKGDSN

-3601 YGGIQTGNHGNY
+3601 DGEIQTDNHGNY
-3613 YNSTRTYTDYLYLTG
+3613 YNSTRTYKDYLYLTG
-3628 GVPYIIGFPGEDFY
+3628 GVPYIIGFPGERFY

-3652 DHSSASIPALDA
+3652 DYSSASIPALDA

-3675 NIPVS
+3675 EIPVS
-3680 DEQTESKKTAIK
+3680 DEQTASKKTAV
-3692 GFAYTATYQAQNLS
+3692 GGYAYTATYQTQSLS

-3720 ATATVPFRPYLAI
+3720 ATATVPFRPYLAV
-3733 SSSSAKKHQA
+3733 SSSSAKKHKA

-3751 AIKDKDINRAHGLRI
+3751 AIKDKDFDHAHGLRI
-3766 YAKNHAI
+3766 YAKNRTI
-3773 HIESYLEVETDVN
+3773 HVDSYLEVEADVN

-3795 SSLRILPG
+3795 SSFRILPG

-3809 VASGIYIVNQKKLS
+3809 VASGIYIVNRKKLS
-3823 VR
+3823 VK